1 MSLTARFIL
10 EIHFHWLLS
19 FDQGSWFI
27 FVISFVKFQMTMP
40 SFRPASGRRRPNQTV
55 IPKQLAKLSKQHLPN
70 AKRSR
75 KKSWS
80 QSHLMTSLPK
90 LLRQRSCP
98 KFLNLRKKVIYILK
112 PNFFFVCGILDFV
125 RHIAYNCNGV
135 VKFGIVIRT
144 HILQVSI
151 FTHILQT
158 DSFNNSVFSS

>member
-27 FVISFVKFQMTMP
+27 FGISFVKFQMTMP
-40 SFRPASGRRRPNQTV
+40 SFRPASGRRRPNRTV
-55 IPKQLAKLSKQHLPN
+55 IPKQLAKLSKQHLLN

-98 KFLNLRKKVIYILK
+98 KFLNLRKNVIYILK
-112 PNFFFVCGILDFV
+112 PNLFVCGILDFV
-125 RHIAYNCNGV
+125 RHCNGV
-135 VKFGIVIRT
+135 VKFGIEIRT
-144 HILQVSI
+144 HVLQVSI
-151 FTHILQT
+151 FTQILQT
-158 DSFNNSVFSS
+158 DSFNDSVFSS